1 MAAPQRVVHAV
12 QAGIVASAHLSAYQH
27 VLAAATA
34 CERLGDLTSG
44 RWRSAARDLIALQQ
58 KLQTALSS
66 AIEEL
71 SSHADDLGVPEE
83 ALWTVGDAAATLDL
97 LRDSAIDGLDD
108 DQTLVER
115 IIDGEILFGTSFI
128 EDPDVP
134 DRGTTLLFGWPDP
147 LSPASWPWQANWIA
161 GDQDDDEDDDDG
173 AEENEAEEL
182 DLFEAGDLEGD
193 EPLLADL
200 AEQLE
205 CSREEA
211 RSALRG
217 AAMALTRAS
226 LLAAND
232 GDQEFDDED
241 DDETNGAI

>member
-1 MAAPQRVVHAV
+1 MAAPQRVVQAV

-27 VLAAATA
+27 VVAAAAA
-34 CERLGDLTSG
+34 CERLGGLTSG
-44 RWRSAARDLIALQQ
+44 RWRSAARDLDALQE

-71 SSHADDLGVPEE
+71 SSRADDLGVPEE

-97 LRDSAIDGLDD
+97 LRESAIEGLDD
-108 DQTLVER
+108 DEALAER

-147 LSPASWPWQANWIA
+147 LSPASWPWQANWIVS
-161 GDQDDDEDDDDG
+161 DQDAEEEDDDD
-173 AEENEAEEL
+173 AEADQAQEL

-193 EPLLADL
+193 EPLLEDL
-200 AEQLE
+200 AEQLD

-211 RSALRG
+211 RSALRS
-217 AAMALTRAS
+217 AAIALTRAS

-232 GDQEFDDED
+232 GDEEQDDE
-241 DDETNGAI
+241 DDETNGAV